1 MEQNISNM
9 AARMNDLPQA
19 ISNIDG
25 KKLRRRVLLLRL
37 LRKLGVV
44 DSVADIN
51 EYKDRIEKLVRHSP
65 ELFGDL
71 LIQGFTKNTIADYL
85 MRAFKRHG

>member
-1 MEQNISNM
+1 M